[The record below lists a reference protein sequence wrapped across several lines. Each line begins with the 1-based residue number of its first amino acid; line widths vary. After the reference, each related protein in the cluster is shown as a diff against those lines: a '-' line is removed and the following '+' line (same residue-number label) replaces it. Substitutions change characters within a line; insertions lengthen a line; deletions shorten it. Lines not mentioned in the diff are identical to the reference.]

1 MKKLYLSLML
11 LAGAMSAK
19 AQTTWNVDASHSN
32 VKFSVIHMLVAETE
46 GSFRTYDGKVITTK
60 PDFDGATI
68 DFSVD
73 VNSIN
78 TDNADRDKHLKGDDF
93 FNSEKFPRM
102 TFKSVSFKK
111 ISGNNY
117 ELVGDLTIRD
127 VTKRVKFDV
136 TYGGIAK
143 DPWGNTK
150 AGFKAKSTINRKD
163 FNLKWSVV
171 SEAGGMVVSDEVNL
185 LINISLTQAK

>member
-11 LAGAMSAK
+11 LGGTMSTQ
-19 AQTTWNVDASHSN
+19 AQTTWNVDATHSN

-46 GSFRTYDGKVITTK
+46 GSFRTYDGKVVTTK

-78 TDNADRDKHLKGDDF
+78 TDNADRDKHLKSDDF
-93 FNSEKFPRM
+93 FNTEKFPRM
-102 TFKSVSFKK
+102 TFKSISFKK
-111 ISGNNY
+111 TSGNNY

-150 AGFKAKSTINRKD
+150 AGFKAKTVINRKD
-163 FNLKWSVV
+163 YNLKWSVV

>member
-1 MKKLYLSLML
+1 ML
-11 LAGAMSAK
+11 LGGTMSTQ
-19 AQTTWNVDASHSN
+19 AQTTWNVDATHSN

-46 GSFRTYDGKVITTK
+46 GSFRTYDGKVVTTK

-78 TDNADRDKHLKGDDF
+78 TDNADRDKHLKSDDF
-93 FNSEKFPRM
+93 FNTEKFPRM
-102 TFKSVSFKK
+102 TFKSISFKK
-111 ISGNNY
+111 TSGNNY

-150 AGFKAKSTINRKD
+150 AGFKAKTVINRKD
-163 FNLKWSVV
+163 YNLKWSVV